1 MLTTIL
7 VTCIATL
14 DLRLNSFSKTEMH
27 TYSRSS
33 RLMKAALT
41 TNSCIL
47 KTDNGPQLW
56 KKLETPLYKKLRKS
70 QQYMEE

>member
-1 MLTTIL
+1 MYVS

-14 DLRLNSFSKTEMH
+14 DLRLHSFSKDELKS
-27 TYSRSS
+27 YSRSS
-33 RLMKAALT
+33 RLMRAALT

-56 KKLETPLYKKLRKS
+56 RKFETPLYKKLRKS